1 MLKLLIAFILGIIF
15 ATAIITI
22 VLTRHKVGT
31 VFYDQSH
38 FWLGFDSYE
47 EYNKITK
54 RKYILAK
61 VQEFSIPQE
70 TDTTHSEVKE

>member
-22 VLTRHKVGT
+22 VLTHNKAGT
-31 VFYDQSH
+31 LFYDQSH
-38 FWLGFDSYE
+38 FWLGLNSYE
-47 EYNKITK
+47 EYDKITK

-61 VQEFSIPQE
+61 VREFSMPQE
-70 TDTTHSEVKE
+70 TDTTHSEVEE